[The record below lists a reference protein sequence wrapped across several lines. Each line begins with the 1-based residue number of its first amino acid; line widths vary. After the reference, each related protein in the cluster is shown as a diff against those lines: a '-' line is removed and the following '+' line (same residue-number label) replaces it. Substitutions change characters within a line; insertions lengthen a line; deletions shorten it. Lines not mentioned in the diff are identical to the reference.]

1 MLLVLYLVCSIHL
14 PANYDAN
21 TLTVYFL
28 YPETANLRLEDM
40 DQLFGD
46 ATTAMP
52 TPAQHAEV
60 ESLMSA
66 SRSPVPSIDIRKGR
80 PGNFTAD
87 NAIPGLD
94 INPPGD
100 AENGKLHSNGDAAQP
115 RSEGIGGWISR
126 MVNRSKSYDKG
137 FNGQAYRRLDQD
149 SD

>member
-1 MLLVLYLVCSIHL
+1 
-14 PANYDAN
+14 
-21 TLTVYFL
+21 
-28 YPETANLRLEDM
+28 M

-60 ESLMSA
+60 ESLMSG
-66 SRSPVPSIDIRKGR
+66 SRSPVPSLDIRRGR

-94 INPPGD
+94 INPPNR
-100 AENGKLHSNGDAAQP
+100 AENGMSQTASGGTQP

-126 MVNRSKSYDKG
+126 MVNRGKSNDEG
-137 FNGQAYRRLDQD
+137 SNGQAGTYRRLDQND
-149 SD
+149 D